1 MLNKL
6 TLTKLIASLV
16 AILAFDN
23 PIAAQNTKATIA
35 GTIKDSTQKPLS
47 FATISIYR
55 PGQTAE
61 PVKTT
66 YTNDKGQFKFL
77 NADTGKFTL
86 IVTHTGYA
94 EKQQDITVT
103 AGQTTD
109 IGDISLSRSDGTLK
123 GVTVTGRKPLIEQS
137 DCMVY

>member
-103 AGQTTD
+103 AGQ
-109 IGDISLSRSDGTLK
+109 IIRVPGIFSRSMIFFTSMAARITK
-123 GVTVTGRKPLIEQS
+123 GNPEL
-137 DCMVY
+137 

>member
-1 MLNKL
+1 MINKL
-6 TLTKLIASLV
+6 TLTKLVASLIT
-16 AILAFDN
+16 ILAFDN

-66 YTNDKGQFKFL
+66 YTNDRGQFKFL

-86 IVTHTGYA
+86 TVTHTGYA
-94 EKQQDITVT
+94 EKQQDIIVT
-103 AGQTTD
+103 AGQTMD
-109 IGDISLSRSDGTLK
+109 VGDIS
-123 GVTVTGRKPLIEQS
+123 
-137 DCMVY
+137 